1 MALVSIQHLTL
12 FLEVTEHKD
21 SRLDCYKCLLDR
33 ENSNHRAQGRENSLA
48 IAQDF
53 WGVLRLWEPMQQWKQ
68 GPGHAELF
76 AVLLHVPCFLGTCTV
91 HFWLHYSA
99 DIALPPSGSHSLSS
113 FSLSQRL
120 HRSTS
125 VHRNRRSGPTL
136 VHATYDAHPPSSDLP
151 HPDTHLFSFP
161 SQHLSLALPSPNKDY
176 CILY

>member
-1 MALVSIQHLTL
+1 
-12 FLEVTEHKD
+12 
-21 SRLDCYKCLLDR
+21 
-33 ENSNHRAQGRENSLA
+33 
-48 IAQDF
+48 
-53 WGVLRLWEPMQQWKQ
+53 MQQWKQ

-151 HPDTHLFSFP
+151 HPDTHLF
-161 SQHLSLALPSPNKDY
+161 PSPASISHWLYHPQTKTIVYCTKGIIMFTRDY
-176 CILY
+176 QAQEEKSWSKRQKKRFLFPLTFFYGSEAIFCFALLMFFFCLFQ